1 MGDADKLS
9 YLDNVPARRKKLP
22 RRRLLFVALAVVVAV
37 VPGVLLT
44 RGRGEPKGS
53 PEAIGMCLEVRAEN
67 VARDKD
73 GAALARVLV
82 ATPDST
88 EFEVLLP
95 PPVPR
100 PGDFIPLLAEHHR
113 KGPADYR
120 LDAARWKASGPL

>member
-100 PGDFIPLLAEHHR
+100 PGDFIPLLAEKHR
-113 KGPADYR
+113 KGPTDYR
-120 LDAARWKASGPL
+120 LDSVRWKAEGAQ

>member
-9 YLDNVPARRKKLP
+9 YLDDVPARRKRKLP
-22 RRRLLFVALAVVVAV
+22 RRVVVLLAVVVAV

-44 RGRGEPKGS
+44 RSHGSAPKGK
-53 PEAIGMCLEVRAEN
+53 PEALGLCLEVRAEN

-73 GAALARVLV
+73 GAPLARVLV

-88 EFEVLLP
+88 DIEVLLP

-100 PGDFIPLLAEHHR
+100 VGDFIPLQAERHR

-120 LDAARWKASGPL
+120 LDLARWTANGPQ

>member
-1 MGDADKLS
+1 MGDAEKLS
-9 YLDNVPARRKKLP
+9 YLDDVPARRKKMP

-44 RGRGEPKGS
+44 RGQGAPKGS
-53 PEAIGMCLEVRAEN
+53 PEALGLCLEVKAEN

-73 GAALARVLV
+73 GAPLARVLV

-88 EFEVLLP
+88 DIEVLLP

-100 PGDFIPLLAEHHR
+100 VGDFIPLQAERHR

-120 LDAARWKASGPL
+120 LDLARWTANGPQ